1 VVRRILIDD
10 DDDDDNDDDD
20 ELTGASCFA
29 LHNNIGATTEEES
42 NTFKSE

>member
-29 LHNNIGATTEEES
+29 LHNNIGATT
-42 NTFKSE
+42 

>member
-10 DDDDDNDDDD
+10 DDDDVDNDDDD

-29 LHNNIGATTEEES
+29 LHNNIGATT
-42 NTFKSE
+42 

>member
-1 VVRRILIDD
+1 VVRRILID

-29 LHNNIGATTEEES
+29 LHNNIGATT
-42 NTFKSE
+42 